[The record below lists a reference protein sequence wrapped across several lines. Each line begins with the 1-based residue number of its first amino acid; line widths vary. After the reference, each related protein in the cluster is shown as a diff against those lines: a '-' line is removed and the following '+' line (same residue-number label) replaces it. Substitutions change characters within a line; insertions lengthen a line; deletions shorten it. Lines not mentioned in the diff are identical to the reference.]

1 MEFATTE
8 TRENSITAL
17 KLNDKNAIGI
27 SIEVE
32 HVSYWVAAGSQNESK
47 YILKDINFNMT
58 PGTMTALM
66 GPSGAGKR

>member
-8 TRENSITAL
+8 LRESSITAL
-17 KLNDKNAIGI
+17 KLLDKNASGVT
-27 SIEVE
+27 IEVE
-32 HVSYWVAAGSQNESK
+32 HLSYWINAGLEKKSK
-47 YILKDINFNMT
+47 QVLRDVSFRMS